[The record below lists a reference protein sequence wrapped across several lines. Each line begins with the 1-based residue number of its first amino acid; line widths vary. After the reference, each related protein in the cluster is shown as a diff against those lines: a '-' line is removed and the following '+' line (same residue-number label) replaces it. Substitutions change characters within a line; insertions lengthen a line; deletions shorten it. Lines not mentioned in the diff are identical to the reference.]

1 MQSGEFVVERLLPR
15 FVRQAAERRGIDYQA
30 FSADWVLR
38 LEKSEITRWVVGYKF
53 DLNSA
58 AASELAQDKVAMH
71 IILKEA
77 GIPSVQH
84 VLVRSRPDEPLDLP
98 RLQTIFGNLP
108 VVLKPLGGTGG
119 RRISKLSSVQL
130 LPQQLASDSE
140 TAWAVSPYLELH
152 AEYRVIVLQGKA
164 LAVYEKAEPA
174 KRAGMRFF
182 NLGMG
187 ARAVDIT
194 TSQTLGTLRDVALKV
209 CRESGL
215 QLAAVDIVRTA
226 AGELLVLEV
235 NDGLMMEN
243 YARQSGAHR
252 ARAADVYDAVVAA
265 MFAD

>member
-1 MQSGEFVVERLLPR
+1 MQGGEFVVERLLPQ
-15 FVRQAAERRGIDYQA
+15 FVRAAAERRGIDYQA
-30 FSADWVLR
+30 LSANWVLR
-38 LEKSEITRWVVGYKF
+38 LEEAGRKHWVVGYKF

-58 AASELAQDKVAMH
+58 GASELAQDKVAMH
-71 IILKEA
+71 IALKEA

-84 VLVRSRPDEPLDLP
+84 VLVRSRPDEPIDLP
-98 RLQTIFGNLP
+98 RLQAIFGDRPL
-108 VVLKPLGGTGG
+108 VLKPLNGTGG
-119 RRISKLSSVQL
+119 RRIIRLPGVQL
-130 LPQQLASDSE
+130 LPQQLIADPE
-140 TAWAVSPYLELH
+140 MAWAASPYLDLQS
-152 AEYRVIVLQGKA
+152 EYRIIVLQDVA
-164 LAVYEKAEPA
+164 LLVYEKTEPVE
-174 KRAGMRFF
+174 RAGMRFF

-194 TSQTLGTLRDVALKV
+194 VPQTLETLRNVALKV